1 MTNFVQFRPRITDLN
16 IWPPFFIDAEIPG
29 CGHPVQVAIRN
40 GGARIATHFKGQ
52 KILQYQ

>member
-1 MTNFVQFRPRITDLN
+1 MTNFVQAWPGITGPH
-16 IWPPFFIDAEIPG
+16 IWPPFFIDAEIPS
-29 CGHPVQVAIRN
+29 CGHTVQVAIRN

>member
-16 IWPPFFIDAEIPG
+16 IWPPFFIDPEIPG
-29 CGHPVQVAIRN
+29 CGGTVQVAIRN